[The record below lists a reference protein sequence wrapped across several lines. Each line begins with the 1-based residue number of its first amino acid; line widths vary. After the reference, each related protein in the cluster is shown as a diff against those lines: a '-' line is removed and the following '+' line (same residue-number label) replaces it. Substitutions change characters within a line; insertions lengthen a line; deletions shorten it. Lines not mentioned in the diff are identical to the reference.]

1 MEKSINQQKSSIEEI
16 RDRFDRD
23 VERFSNLDTGQQTII
38 DAPLSLELCTSAAFY
53 VNKDALSMLDI
64 GCGAGNYTLKMLEK
78 IPGLACTLID
88 LSMPMLIRAQER
100 VSVATTSGVK
110 ILQNDILQTE
120 LPENE
125 YDIVLAAAVLHHLR
139 TDADWE
145 HVFKNIYRSLKPGGS
160 FWISDLIEHEPA
172 AINRLFEERY
182 AQHLD
187 ELGGPEYRQHVLN
200 YIDKEDTPRSVSFQ
214 LSLLT
219 KVGFRYTDVLH
230 KNACFAAF
238 GGVK

>member
-1 MEKSINQQKSSIEEI
+1 MDKSSKQQKSSVEEI

-53 VNKDALSMLDI
+53 VNKNATSMLDI
-64 GCGAGNYTLKMLEK
+64 GCGAGNYTLKMLDK
-78 IPGLACTLID
+78 LPGLDCTLID

-100 VSVATTSGVK
+100 VSLVTKGRVE
-110 ILQNDILQTE
+110 ILQADILKTA
-120 LPENE
+120 LPENQ

-145 HVFKNIYRSLKPGGS
+145 LVFENIYRCLKPGGS
-160 FWISDLIEHEPA
+160 FWISDLIEHEPT
-172 AINRLFEERY
+172 AINQLFEERY
-182 AQHLD
+182 ASHLD
-187 ELGGPEYRQHVLN
+187 GIGGPEYRQHVLD
-200 YIDKEDTPRSVSFQ
+200 YIAKEDTPRSVSFQ
-214 LSLLT
+214 LRLLT
-219 KVGFRYTDVLH
+219 KVGFRYTEVLH